1 MKALH
6 FIIFLVWII
15 ISTHTFKILTEAK
28 HRSLVLIFLVSLIS
42 PILYAAIEAIVCIVC
57 IVDFVKV
64 KINKNK
70 RKDPLQ

>member
-6 FIIFLVWII
+6 FIIFLAWII
-15 ISTHTFKILTEAK
+15 ISTHTFKVLTEAK

-42 PILYAAIEAIVCIVC
+42 PILYLVIEAIVCIVC
-57 IVDFVKV
+57 IIDFVKV

-70 RKDPLQ
+70 KKESLQ